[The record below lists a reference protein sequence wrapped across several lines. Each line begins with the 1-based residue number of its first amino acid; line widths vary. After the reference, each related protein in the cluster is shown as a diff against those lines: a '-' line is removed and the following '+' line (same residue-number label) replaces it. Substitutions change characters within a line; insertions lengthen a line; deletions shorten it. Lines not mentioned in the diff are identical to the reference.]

1 MKKILLSTA
10 LMVATAGVAAAEVTL
25 SGSGRFGLSYVEN
38 RDGSPTT
45 VAVENETIISYRLR
59 FNVDAK
65 LEADN
70 GVVYGGRI
78 RFQNTEGNTTSPF
91 SPAMLYVESNGLRVE
106 VGNTNTAFDSVALM
120 YNSEIGYLGSSAGN
134 PQGKFYSFNSGP
146 YAGNQANRVGIYA
159 AYSISGLNLKASYV
173 QTNQLLDTGLAT
185 DEDESSIAVDY
196 TFGQITVAAAAAQ
209 NANGILDNDLTFVG
223 AAYAFS
229 DIGTVGI
236 NFNDNGVATIGDTIT
251 LYGNYKFGATTVAA
265 YVVDADS
272 AGSDTAYG
280 LGAAYD
286 LGGATLAGSVR
297 SGFDGGMAADLGVSM
312 SF

>member
-10 LMVATAGVAAAEVTL
+10 MIVATAGVAAAEVSL
-25 SGSGRFGLSYVEN
+25 SGSGRFGIVNNDSAAVGVS
-38 RDGSPTT
+38 DT
-45 VAVENETIISYRLR
+45 VISYRLR

-91 SPAMLYVESNGLRVE
+91 SPAMLYAEYSGLRLE

-120 YNSEIGYLGSSAGN
+120 YNPELGYRGTSYGD
-134 PQGKFYSFNSGP
+134 PQGSYYSFNSGP
-146 YAGNQANRVGIYA
+146 YGVGQDNRVGIYV

-173 QTNQLLDTGLAT
+173 QSDQLLDEGLVAG
-185 DEDESSIAVDY
+185 DEDETSLAVDY
-196 TFGQITVAAAAAQ
+196 TFGQITVAAAAAE
-209 NANGILDNDLTFVG
+209 NGNGIAGNDVAFVG

-229 DIGTVGI
+229 DAGNVGV
-236 NFNDNGVATIGDTIT
+236 NYNDNGSAAIGDTVT
-251 LYGNYKFGATTVAA
+251 LYGNYNFNGITVGA
-265 YVVDADS
+265 YVTDADL

-280 LGAAYD
+280 LGASYD
-286 LGGATLAGSVR
+286 LGGATLAGSIQ
-297 SGFDGGMAADLGVSM
+297 SGFAGETVTDLGVSM